1 MVKHAVVLAALV
13 LTMSGVRM
21 EGQTSMDPAYVKV
34 VEAWRAQH
42 EADYTREY
50 VPLAGLFFLKPGI
63 NTAGSATGND
73 LRLPARVPAS
83 VGRFVLEGGRVRFEP
98 APGSPVTLRGT
109 VVKSPIQLQTDAAET
124 FDELVIGTITF
135 WVHESGDRR
144 AVRLRDPESDV
155 AKSFKGFRWFPIDRL
170 YRATGRFIKDA
181 KPRVIDMPL
190 LTGDID
196 SGTTEGVVEFT
207 MNGSTIRMRPI
218 TTRPGRLWFIF
229 RDQTAGK
236 ETYEAAR
243 FLYADLRADGT
254 ADVDFNEAYNPPCS
268 FNSFTTCPLPL
279 PENRLTIRILAGE
292 MAYGGAHQ

>member
-1 MVKHAVVLAALV
+1 MLKHAVVLAALV

-21 EGQTSMDPAYVKV
+21 EGQTSMDPAYVKA

-50 VPLAGLFFLKPGI
+50 VPLAGLFFLKPGV

-73 LRLPARVPAS
+73 LRLPARAPAS
-83 VGRFVLEGGRVRFEP
+83 VGRFVLEGGRVRFEA

-109 VVKSPIQLQTDAAET
+109 VLKSPIQLQTDAAET
-124 FDELVIGTITF
+124 FDELAIGTITF

-155 AKSFKGFRWFPIDRL
+155 AKSFKGFRWFPIDRR

-207 MNGSTIRMRPI
+207 MNGSTIRMRAI

-229 RDQTAGK
+229 RDQTAGH

-243 FLYADLRADGT
+243 FLYADLKADGT

-292 MAYGGAHQ
+292 MAYGGGHQ